1 MVVLRE
7 LAAKDQAYI
16 REIAKLHKR
25 SFPSFFL
32 SQLGL
37 PFLEALYFGYL
48 EDGGSGIII
57 AEEAEKLVGF
67 AAYSYDYSRLY
78 KQLIKKHIVRFMV
91 CSLGA
96 AIRHPSFIKRLF
108 GAFRK
113 SGSVVKDERYVEL
126 ASICV
131 DPSAEGRGIG
141 TKMIDYLKS
150 MVDFNAFAYINL
162 ETDAVDNEAANRF
175 YQKNGFILARQ
186 YVTGEGRKMNE
197 YRFSTKVM
205 A

>member
-32 SQLGL
+32 TQLGL

-48 EDGGSGIII
+48 EDAGSGIII